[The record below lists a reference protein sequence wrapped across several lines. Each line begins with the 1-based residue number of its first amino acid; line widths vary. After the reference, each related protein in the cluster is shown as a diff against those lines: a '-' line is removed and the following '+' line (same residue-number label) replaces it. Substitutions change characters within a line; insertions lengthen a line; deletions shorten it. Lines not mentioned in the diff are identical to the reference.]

1 MPLINIKLCIG
12 ILVSGRPNHKNFI
25 YKFSILVKVL
35 ADPLPPEP
43 ERFYWEEKSLDLTP
57 LPPPPSP
64 TPSRRP
70 P

>member
-1 MPLINIKLCIG
+1 M
-12 ILVSGRPNHKNFI
+12 
-25 YKFSILVKVL
+25 KVL

-43 ERFYWEEKSLDLTP
+43 ERFYWEEKSLVP
-57 LPPPPSP
+57 NSPPPPPSP